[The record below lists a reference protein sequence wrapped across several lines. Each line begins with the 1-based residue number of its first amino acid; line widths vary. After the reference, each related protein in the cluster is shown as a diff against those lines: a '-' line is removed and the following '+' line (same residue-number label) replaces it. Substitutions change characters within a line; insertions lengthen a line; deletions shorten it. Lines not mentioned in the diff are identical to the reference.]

1 MQARNTEVARLH
13 WSAVM
18 ADTTATSTQPVANV
32 QHVAAAVPTWL
43 AQASA
48 EQRTRYN
55 LLAEQS
61 LESQVAVQRL
71 CSRFEAADTF
81 IENRLAVALR
91 ERLGVTVS
99 LRGSELISLHYP
111 VHNPNLQIRRTVDVQ
126 RSNLLRAAMANFT
139 AEQADGGFETGSV
152 ILPAGE
158 FKVLGSG
165 ATLYEYDRQRV
176 APITPRQFAH
186 LCREQDF
193 GAQYQ
198 RHFDQV
204 FAPSSGPLGTL
215 GALQLNLND
224 GFTLA
229 LQQAIISQ
237 AVSVEAGK
245 AVQALMD
252 AGTGVSAATAQW
264 NGQPLQLHSVQLLVT
279 WTHQGTALQRVGV
292 FTQAGDP
299 ARPCIA
305 YLPGD
310 PQQPFKEYAT
320 VAGFAEALRER
331 LRTPG
336 FRQLCKSFVALS
348 EQAPFVERLVQTLN
362 PGTLPPPAKTL
373 APADP
378 DADIGLRTAAV
389 TQALPAWLHGQLLQQ
404 LRNDAQTLLVPNA
417 IVDSQV
423 SAQRW
428 QTLLTLGLDGLQ
440 VVAGFVPALG
450 VLMVGAGAL
459 QLLAEVFI
467 GIDDWTHGQRQDALK
482 HLLSVAQNAAV
493 MGVTLGIGVAIHR
506 SSFVEGMLP
515 VLDSEGRSRLL
526 DASMDAF
533 VSDHEL
539 PADLLPNALGQY
551 VDGSRRYIKLD
562 GQLYRLGQDAG
573 SERWHL
579 RHPTRPYRLAVR
591 HNGQGA
597 WRAQHEQPSTW
608 TTATALRR
616 LGHRVEGLDDAVLE
630 QARQACGLSEAG
642 LLRLHN
648 ESLPMPAAL
657 SDTLNDFRL
666 LREVDKLPE
675 ADQAQAFET
684 RRTLQD
690 TQSKASG
697 IAPLMRSFPGL
708 SSAAAEE
715 IIADAKTAERRQLT
729 VHGKVPLRLA
739 EQARMM
745 LRERQLNLALAG
757 LLWPKAQV
765 GDSAL
770 LRTALGKV
778 DETGAELFQ
787 RCVQDRQ
794 AAASAIGQRRPAS
807 WWRPPVRLPHGH
819 LGYPLSGRGYWG
831 QSTPML
837 LRMQRLR
844 RLYPLVRED
853 ELQALYE
860 GLGGAAVEA
869 NLARRELEYQC
880 LNHDLDQW
888 VDERATM
895 LNPAGIRVPV
905 DRVDRVQARHRILQ
919 AWRREA
925 GRMRSAR
932 GRGDGYTLDL
942 GDLYVGSLPVI
953 TGDFSHVYVLLLE
966 SMGLEQLPEGFLL
979 GFPRLEELE
988 LQNNRLT
995 RIPPVV
1001 ALLTDLNTLTLD
1013 NNRLQDSPTMFAALR
1028 NLTNLQ
1034 LLTLGDNPMAI
1045 TPQAATVLGNLRGL
1059 TMLSLDRLQ
1068 MDDPARVLAPL
1079 RRLPYLG
1086 SLWLRDNQMVMTPAI
1101 MQSLSQLRALDYLDL
1116 SGNPLGEPL
1125 DVGSLTDLAVLNLHD
1140 CGLTRWPEGLTAL
1153 MSRRPLTLRS
1163 VSLEDNPITE
1173 VPELAGLPF
1182 FTEEPSPLQPLR
1194 IDAAAMNE
1202 VGRARLLAA
1211 GVQARDLDPASHNW
1225 RTQCPEA
1232 VLNLAQQLRDEP
1244 QSRFFFEAIDRVQE
1258 TAEYRRDA
1266 TAGRQRVWN
1275 LIRALAE
1282 PAAGDDGQGL
1292 QHLRQQVFSI
1302 GDEVINTCGDGVE
1315 LLIGRSETLVAAHRA
1330 GLNASTA
1337 RQGLADLLRLGRQLY
1352 RADLLDQAAIQIT
1365 QRRLDRRAH
1374 LLAGIEPGQLSAEQW
1389 RAISE
1394 DQQAA
1399 APALY
1404 PADEVSHALL
1414 RFGGDEVEI
1423 RLSLRLAL
1431 QNTLDLQPQTAHLR
1445 YPEPM
1450 PAALLEQVT
1459 ADVHRDDSDVGF
1471 LDWLEDQP
1479 FWTQTLRRRYQA
1491 RFDAL
1496 DRDWQAG
1503 QLYLYEIGSS
1513 EPQPDPVPQAPRDVL
1528 NGVLGDRGWYRDGR
1542 MQVVTLTDTEQET
1555 ARQALIAGQAD
1566 AIRTLTRQLS
1576 ELALQGEQA

>member
-1 MQARNTEVARLH
+1 
-13 WSAVM
+13 M

-81 IENRLAVALR
+81 IETRLAVALR

-204 FAPSSGPLGTL
+204 FAPASGPLGTL

-279 WTHQGTALQRVGV
+279 WTHKGTALQRVGV
-292 FTQAGDP
+292 FTQAGDL
-299 ARPCIA
+299 ARPCVA

-336 FRQLCKSFVALS
+336 FRQLCKGFVALS

-389 TQALPAWLHGQLLQQ
+389 TQALPAWLHGQLLHQ

-493 MGVTLGIGVAIHR
+493 MGVTLGIGAAIHR

-690 TQSKASG
+690 SQSKASG

-708 SSAAAEE
+708 SSAAAAE

-729 VHGKVPLRLA
+729 VHGKVPLRLTAKAKVGLRLA

-745 LRERQLNLALAG
+745 LRERRLNLALAG
-757 LLWPKAQV
+757 LLWPEAQAGESAALRAALATP
-765 GDSAL
+765 GDDDV
-770 LRTALGKV
+770 TV
-778 DETGAELFQ
+778 FQ
-787 RCVQDRQ
+787 RAVADR
-794 AAASAIGQRRPAS
+794 AAAAKAIGQRRPPE
-807 WWRPPVRLPHGH
+807 WWRPPVRLPQGH
-819 LGYPLSGRGYWG
+819 LGYPLSGRGAG
-831 QSTPML
+831 QAPVPS
-837 LRMQRLR
+837 LRLQRLR
-844 RLYPLVRED
+844 RLYPQASD
-853 ELQALYE
+853 ELLQTLHGE
-860 GLGGAAVEA
+860 LGTSAPDL
-869 NLARRELEYQC
+869 NLALRELEYQR
-880 LNHDLDQW
+880 LGHTLDEW
-888 VDERATM
+888 ANRDAIVINAAG
-895 LNPAGIRVPV
+895 NPVAADPA
-905 DRVDRVQARHRILQ
+905 DRLLVRSRILET
-919 AWRREA
+919 WRRESGTMA
-925 GRMRSAR
+925 SER
-932 GRGDGYTLDL
+932 GRGHGYSLDL
-942 GDLYVGSLPVI
+942 ADLYVGTLPAI
-953 TGDFSHVYVLLLE
+953 NGDFSHVYSLILE
-966 SMGLEQLPEGFLL
+966 NMGLQTVPEGFLRS
-979 GFPRLEELE
+979 FSRLEELE
-988 LQNNRLT
+988 LHNNRFT
-995 RIPPVV
+995 EIPAEVG
-1001 ALLTDLNTLTLD
+1001 LITDLNTLTLD
-1013 NNRLQDSPTMFAALR
+1013 SNELLDSPTMFSVLR
-1028 NLTNLQ
+1028 NLNDLQ
-1034 LLTLGDNPMAI
+1034 LLVLSNNPIAI
-1045 TPQAATVLGNLRGL
+1045 PAPAANALSNLRAL
-1059 TMLSLDRLQ
+1059 TMLSLEGLR
-1068 MDDPARVLAPL
+1068 MDDPVRVLAPL
-1079 RRLPYLG
+1079 QRLPNLT
-1086 SLWLRDNQMVMTPAI
+1086 SLWLRDNDIVMTPAI
-1101 MQSLSQLRALDYLDL
+1101 MECLTNLHGLEHLDL
-1116 SGNPLGEPL
+1116 SNNPLGAQL
-1125 DVGSLTDLAVLNLHD
+1125 DVRSLTDLGVLNLRD
-1140 CGLTRWPEGLTAL
+1140 CGLTQWPAGLTTL
-1153 MSRRPLTLRS
+1153 MNQRPPVLRS
-1163 VSLEDNPITE
+1163 IGLEGNPIAE
-1173 VPELAGLPF
+1173 VPVLAGLPF
-1182 FTEEPSPLQPLR
+1182 FTETPFPPQPLR
-1194 IDAAAMNE
+1194 IHAAAMSE

-1211 GVQARDLDPASHNW
+1211 GVLARDLAPVTENW
-1225 RTQCPEA
+1225 RTQCPEP
-1232 VLNLAQQLRDEP
+1232 VLAMAQQLRSEAD
-1244 QSRFFFEAIDRVQE
+1244 SRFFFEAIERVQE
-1258 TAEYRRDA
+1258 TAEYRRDHA
-1266 TAGRQRVWN
+1266 AGRQRVWN

-1282 PAAGDDGQGL
+1282 PDAGDDGQGL
-1292 QHLRQQVFSI
+1292 EHLRRQVFRI
-1302 GDEVINTCGDGVE
+1302 GDEAINTCGDGIE
-1315 LLIGRSETLVAAHRA
+1315 LLLNRSETLVMAHRA
-1330 GLNASTA
+1330 GLNAATA
-1337 RQGLADLLRLGRQLY
+1337 AHGLRDLLTLGRQLF
-1352 RADLLDQAAIQIT
+1352 RADLLDHTVIQVV
-1365 QRRLDRRAH
+1365 QRRMDRRAF
-1374 LLAGIEPGQLSAEQW
+1374 LMGAADSAQVSSAQW
-1389 RAISE
+1389 RAINEQSL
-1394 DQQAA
+1394 AS

-1404 PADEVSHALL
+1404 PGDNLTHVLL
-1414 RFGGDEVEI
+1414 RFEADEVEI
-1423 RLSLRLAL
+1423 RLAMRLAL
-1431 QNTLDLQPQTAHLR
+1431 REILDLQPQPQHLR
-1445 YPEPM
+1445 YPEPV
-1450 PAALLEQVT
+1450 ADSLRDQV
-1459 ADVHRDDSDVGF
+1459 ASDVRGEDTDAGF

-1479 FWTQTLRRRYQA
+1479 FWSDTLVRRYQT

-1496 DRDWQAG
+1496 DQQWQQG
-1503 QLYLYEIGSS
+1503 LLYLFEISRS
-1513 EPQPDPVPQAPRDVL
+1513 EPQPEPVAAQVREVL
-1528 NGVLGDRGWYRDGR
+1528 TGILGDRGWYRDGQ
-1542 MQVVTLTDTEQET
+1542 MQVVKLTDDEQEI
-1555 ARQALIAGQAD
+1555 ARQALTAGQLQARR
-1566 AIRTLTRQLS
+1566 ALARQLS
-1576 ELALQGEQA
+1576 EQALQGEHA